1 MDADNLVKE
10 NEAFFN
16 KNENRVEPVEYN
28 PFAPKLLPMSS
39 E

>member
-10 NEAFFN
+10 NDAFFN
-16 KNENRVEPVEYN
+16 KDENRVEPVGYN